1 LLLLLLWGIRRVATV
16 LWGTTISGTTGI
28 LTVLRLLFVV
38 LGRITLLVI
47 LRGLSITLL
56 LLTVALLLVLL

>member
-28 LTVLRLLFVV
+28 LTVLRLFVV